1 MSADTPNIDI
11 RPDHWKIV
19 RDILQKHVPEYEVW
33 AFGSRAKKTAKKH
46 SDLDPES
53 VTPPPRCSSQVVDVA
68 KHLLRVDADSASPC
82 G

>member
-1 MSADTPNIDI
+1 MKAWPKVALGELLRRTDESAVVDPTA
-11 RPDHWKIV
+11 
-19 RDILQKHVPEYEVW
+19 EYHEVTI
-33 AFGSRAKKTAKKH
+33 K
-46 SDLDPES
+46 PES